1 MKVCIIM
8 TGQLRTFELC
18 KYVIKN
24 SILKHYDTDI
34 FLSID
39 LSNELQNVYFNSSK
53 ITDDEIIKKAI
64 NFYNPI
70 DYFICNSYEKEFLKM
85 TEKLDPNVLKLT
97 KLKHLKLIFE
107 QYYIVYK
114 GYEMVENYIKK
125 TNIIYDIVFRIRF
138 DSLLFP
144 NDLFKYLNN
153 FQLQTLNTRQI
164 LCNEFNIQK
173 MDEYSKNMIINIE
186 NIDKNTLYTRG
197 VSIVKNYNILNDPF
211 FYHDFDLIN
220 ILKNFYINM
229 PNILNN
235 CIDKWPSSGAWI
247 EHFFYIYIVEIN
259 KINIKQSKIHTE
271 YIREKYVSK

>member
-24 SILKHYDTDI
+24 SISKHYDTDI

-39 LSNELQNVYFNSSK
+39 LSNELQNAYLNSSK
-53 ITDDEIIKKAI
+53 ISDDEIIKKAI
-64 NFYNPI
+64 NYYNPI
-70 DYFICNSYEKEFLKM
+70 DYFVCNSYEKEFLKII
-85 TEKLDPNVLKLT
+85 KKIDLNVLKLT
-97 KLKHLKLIFE
+97 NLKHLKLIFE

-125 TNIIYDIVFRIRF
+125 NNIIYDIIFRIRF
-138 DSLLFP
+138 DSLLYP
-144 NDLFKYLNN
+144 NELFKYLNN

-173 MDEYSKNMIINIE
+173 MDEYSKNMIIKLDEIE
-186 NIDKNTLYTRG
+186 KNTLYTMG
-197 VSIVKNYNILNDPF
+197 LSVVKNYNIINDQF

-220 ILKNFYINM
+220 IIKNFYITM

-247 EHFFYIYIVEIN
+247 EHFLYIYIVEIN

-271 YIREKYVSK
+271 FIREKY

>member
-39 LSNELQNVYFNSSK
+39 MSNELQNAYFNSSK

-64 NFYNPI
+64 DFYNPI
-70 DYFICNSYEKEFLKM
+70 DYFICNSYEREFLKM

-97 KLKHLKLIFE
+97 NLKHLKLIFE

-125 TNIIYDIVFRIRF
+125 TNILYDIVFRIRF

-173 MDEYSKNMIINIE
+173 MNEYSKNMIINIE
-186 NIDKNTLYTRG
+186 NIDKNTLYIMG
-197 VSIVKNYNILNDPF
+197 SSIVKNYNILNDQF

-220 ILKNFYINM
+220 IIKNFYINI

-235 CIDKWPSSGAWI
+235 CIEKWPSSGAWI

-259 KINIKQSKIHTE
+259 KINIKQSKIHTDF
-271 YIREKYVSK
+271 IREKY